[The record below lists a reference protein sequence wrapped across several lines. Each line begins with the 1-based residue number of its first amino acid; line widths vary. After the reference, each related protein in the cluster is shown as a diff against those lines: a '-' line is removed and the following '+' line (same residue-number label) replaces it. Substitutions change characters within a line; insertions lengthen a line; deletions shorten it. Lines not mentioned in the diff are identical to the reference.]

1 MTLNLKD
8 FNELTE
14 EAKENLR
21 QLAYVDI
28 YIALNKN
35 YINPKDYII
44 DEKSLKT
51 FQESYK
57 IVNEF
62 KNYLQ
67 QIYEER
73 LNSFI
78 MNVFQNGNSST
89 TEESS
94 VTGYFQNGNNH

>member
-21 QLAYVDI
+21 QLVYVDI
-28 YIALNKN
+28 YTALNKN
-35 YINPKDYII
+35 YINLKDYII
-44 DEKSLKT
+44 DAKSLKT

-62 KNYLQ
+62 RNYLQ

-78 MNVFQNGNSST
+78 I
-89 TEESS
+89 
-94 VTGYFQNGNNH
+94 NH